1 MKTSRGGI
9 PKHVSAQRALA
20 GRQRFTG
27 DLALSQLPRLAPQ
40 LAEDTGALQVD
51 LSAEKDGGG
60 SWLRGTIKGDLQLV
74 CQRGLHPMPWTC
86 DLVTEL
92 RLVHSEADEEK
103 FLKDSE
109 PYLVQDDVLPLRDL
123 VEDEVLLALPMLPR
137 CEDPDCGGRLQ

>member
-9 PKHVSAQRALA
+9 PKHVSAQRALG

-27 DLALSQLPRLAPQ
+27 DLALNQLPRLAPQ
-40 LAEDTGALQVD
+40 LAEDSGVLQVD
-51 LSAEKDGGG
+51 LAAEKDGGG
-60 SWLRGTIKGDLQLV
+60 AWLRGTIKGDLQLV
-74 CQRGLHPMPWTC
+74 CQRGMHPMPWTC
-86 DLVTEL
+86 ALQTEL

-137 CEDPDCGGRLQ
+137 CDDPDCGRLQ

>member
-1 MKTSRGGI
+1 MKTSRAGI
-9 PKHVSAQRALA
+9 PKQVSAQRALS

-27 DLALSQLPRLAPQ
+27 DLALSQLPRLAVQ
-40 LAEDTGALQVD
+40 LADTEGALQVD
-51 LSAEKDGGG
+51 LTAEKDRAG
-60 SWLRGTIKGDLQLV
+60 SWLRGTITGDLQLV

-86 DLVTEL
+86 ELKPEL

-103 FLKDSE
+103 YLKDSE
-109 PYLVQDDVLPLRDL
+109 PYLIQDDVLPLRDL